1 LDLYLSDLG
10 GEKVSE
16 KQAQKIKEKEIKW
29 NNFKKIENKME
40 KVIFFLIK
48 ISILKISFSGS
59 KL

>member
-1 LDLYLSDLG
+1 MDLYLSDLG

-40 KVIFFLIK
+40 KVIFF
-48 ISILKISFSGS
+48 
-59 KL
+59 